1 MDKQQIISNL
11 VEEVCE
17 RYDFLPKSKRAE
29 LKDKAC
35 AELSDSNLSNK
46 ELEVAV
52 YGIFREEI
60 IKSREQDSIMG
71 EKRGI
76 ANAILLTTT
85 TALAVA
91 ISALLIMVLYSLI
104 LK

>member
-1 MDKQQIISNL
+1 ML
-11 VEEVCE
+11 F
-17 RYDFLPKSKRAE
+17 R
-29 LKDKAC
+29 
-35 AELSDSNLSNK
+35 SDSNLSNK

-60 IKSREQDSIMG
+60 IKSREQEQGKQMSMKPSNSIMG
-71 EKRGI
+71 KKRGI
-76 ANAILLTTT
+76 ANAISLTTT